1 MRMTKKYDA
10 VVKTGSYTDSSGA
23 NKNRYENVGVVMEN
37 DKGELSLLLKA
48 TFNPAG
54 IQREAGRE
62 SIFIS
67 FYPPKDKQSESSQPS
82 NYAAASGGEFVS
94 EQLDDTI
101 PF

>member
-1 MRMTKKYDA
+1 MTKKYDA
-10 VVKTGSYTDSSGA
+10 VVKTGSYTNQAGET
-23 NKNRYENVGVVMEN
+23 KNRYENVGIVMQN

-54 IQREAGRE
+54 VPRDAGRE

-67 FYPPKDKQSESSQPS
+67 FYEPKGDKKNDEPAS
-82 NYAAASGGEFVS
+82 YAAASGGEFVA
-94 EQLDDTI
+94 EELNDEI